1 MWFLLKSSTSVCTVY
16 IVHRNNFQYHSGG
29 DGEDCGREGQVLGK
43 PRFQQADEE
52 KPQHVDWA
60 AFNVNRNCFFCQ
72 VKIYWKYIFKI
83 LVKFDKYEL
92 QKVFRKETFDEMLP
106 KYL

>member
-1 MWFLLKSSTSVCTVY
+1 MY
-16 IVHRNNFQYHSGG
+16 VHRNNFRFYSGG

-60 AFNVNRNCFFCQ
+60 AFNVNRNCFFLSGENILEIYFQ
-72 VKIYWKYIFKI
+72 DFSKIWQIWVTESF
-83 LVKFDKYEL
+83 
-92 QKVFRKETFDEMLP
+92 P
-106 KYL
+106 